1 MKKSLFVL
9 ASGLLLTGGVMMTS
23 LHAAPAC
30 SKKTCG
36 AAIDACIA
44 SQCGGLSGG
53 NLSACKKQCSTAVIA
68 ACEADPTVC
77 TPSPS
82 GAFLD

>member
-1 MKKSLFVL
+1 MRKSLFVL
-9 ASGLLLTGGVMMTS
+9 ASLLLLTGGVVMTS

-36 AAIDACIA
+36 AAINACIA
-44 SQCGGLSGG
+44 SQCSGLSGKAFR
-53 NLSACKKQCSTAVIA
+53 ACKSNCSTAVLA
-68 ACEADPTVC
+68 ACAQDPTVC